1 MTDGIFLALGSNA
14 GNRWAHLEAACARL
28 CRHALSVTATSP
40 VYETP
45 AHTWTPEETQ
55 PPYLNLVMAIDTE
68 LNPLALLDVCQQV
81 EHAGGRSRPAGQPW
95 APRTIDV
102 DVLAYHQQTR
112 DGDRLTLPH
121 PRLAERRFVLEPW
134 AQVAPQFHVPAPF
147 DASVHTLLSAC
158 PDTSCLTRV
167 ASLS

>member
-1 MTDGIFLALGSNA
+1 MTNGIFLALGSNA
-14 GNRWAHLEAACARL
+14 GDRRAHLEAACARL
-28 CRHALSVTATSP
+28 RRDTLSVTATSP

-45 AHTWTPEETQ
+45 AHTWRPEETQ
-55 PPYLNLVMAIDTE
+55 PPYLNLVLTIETA
-68 LNPLALLDVCQQV
+68 LAPLALLEVCQEV

-112 DGDRLTLPH
+112 DSDRLMLPH
-121 PRLAERRFVLEPW
+121 PRLAGRRFVLKPW

-147 DASVHTLLSAC
+147 DASVHALLSAC
-158 PDTSCLTRV
+158 ADTSRLTRV

>member
-14 GNRWAHLEAACARL
+14 GDRRAHLNAACVHLR
-28 CRHALSVTATSP
+28 RRALSVTAMSP

-45 AHTWTPEETQ
+45 AHTWTPEEIQ
-55 PPYLNLVMAIDTE
+55 PPYLNLVMAIDTA
-68 LNPLALLDVCQQV
+68 LDPLALLDVCQEV
-81 EHAGGRSRPAGQPW
+81 EGAGGRVRLAGKPW

-112 DGDRLTLPH
+112 AGDRLTLPH
-121 PRLAERRFVLEPW
+121 PRLAGRRFVLEPW

-147 DASVHTLLSAC
+147 DASVHALLSTCA
-158 PDTSCLTRV
+158 DTSRLTRV
-167 ASLS
+167 ASLP

>member
-1 MTDGIFLALGSNA
+1 MTNGIFLAMGSNA
-14 GNRWAHLEAACARL
+14 GDRWAHLAGARARL
-28 CRHALSVTATSP
+28 RRGALSVTATSP

-55 PPYLNLVMAIDTE
+55 PAYLNLVMAIETTLD
-68 LNPLALLDVCQQV
+68 PLALLDVCQAV
-81 EHAGGRSRPAGQPW
+81 ERAGGRSRPAGQPW

-102 DVLAYHQQTR
+102 DVLAYHQRTR

-121 PRLAERRFVLEPW
+121 PRLAGRRFVLEPW
-134 AQVAPQFHVPAPF
+134 AQIAPRFHVPAPF
-147 DASVHTLLSAC
+147 DASVHALLAGC
-158 PDTSCLTRV
+158 ADTSRLTRV